1 MSKILNEIKKSDTIK
16 VLNIEIDKDSIDEA
30 YSKVMREIQKDFVVP
45 GFRKGK
51 VPFNIIESKL
61 GQGYIF
67 QKVTEE
73 AINQSIRDLLTSL
86 NYNVISILN
95 IKLKDANYEK
105 IEYEITLEIEPTLE
119 VNDNIELEVTEINID
134 KEEELKKRLDYIKE
148 QYVKFVESKEGIKEG
163 DRADIIFEIRDANT
177 NELLSGGDNKVYSVI
192 AKKELLLPGL
202 FENILGMKKEE
213 EKEFS
218 IPGPENIELLKNRT
232 LKIKIKVNNIF
243 EKILPTDEELIKLIN
258 YNSIDQLKEDLDKVI
273 TADIENLKKDL
284 VFNRFL
290 SYLKDNL
297 DFELP
302 ETMLKKEIE
311 AQKNN
316 FLLILKNQNRTL
328 EDYLKSVNQTE
339 EEFNKQIENIAKDN
353 IKRSIILNNLIR
365 KYNINVDNLE
375 IEHYLKNDLE
385 TQRFVMELSQAKL
398 DQNVITQRLVYFVTL
413 KKLKDEVFK
422 RLKVVYVKPETE
434 KDKEKIADKF

>member
-1 MSKILNEIKKSDTIK
+1 
-16 VLNIEIDKDSIDEA
+16 
-30 YSKVMREIQKDFVVP
+30 
-45 GFRKGK
+45 
-51 VPFNIIESKL
+51 
-61 GQGYIF
+61 
-67 QKVTEE
+67 
-73 AINQSIRDLLTSL
+73 
-86 NYNVISILN
+86 
-95 IKLKDANYEK
+95 
-105 IEYEITLEIEPTLE
+105 
-119 VNDNIELEVTEINID
+119 
-134 KEEELKKRLDYIKE
+134 LDYIRE

-213 EKEFS
+213 EKEFT

-243 EKILPTDEELIKLIN
+243 EKILPTDEELIKLVN
-258 YNSIDQLKEDLDKVI
+258 YNSIEQLKEDLDKVI

-302 ETMLKKEIE
+302 ESMLKREIE

-375 IEHYLKNDLE
+375 IEHYLKNDPE

-434 KDKEKIADKF
+434 KDKEKTADKF